1 MIENSISNA
10 QIQVRISHSILVKL
24 VQLEKIVPRK
34 IATVISIVRI
44 YYENKDII
52 KQPNSILGLII
63 NTKAQIQLVDDH
75 QNLNI
80 KIQPKTKPIPNKKET
95 SMSEIN
101 MIANSISIPQVM
113 L

>member
-1 MIENSISNA
+1 
-10 QIQVRISHSILVKL
+10 
-24 VQLEKIVPRK
+24 
-34 IATVISIVRI
+34 
-44 YYENKDII
+44 
-52 KQPNSILGLII
+52 
-63 NTKAQIQLVDDH
+63 VDDH